1 MKERKKKNQPLAVM
15 QPQKDRGTE
24 RRTQK
29 QKRSRRD
36 GRGRTEQKQ
45 SRDGPNKRSFGMK
58 NRAKTDRFWNVGPVK
73 AGSRQ
78 QTADSRQ
85 QTADSRQQTA
95 DSIENKLGFR
105 KFRVIRA
112 G

>member
-1 MKERKKKNQPLAVM
+1 MAEANRA
-15 QPQKDRGTE
+15 E
-24 RRTQK
+24 A
-29 QKRSRRD
+29 
-36 GRGRTEQKQ
+36 EQ

-85 QTADSRQQTA
+85 QTADSRQYRKQIRFPEVQS
-95 DSIENKLGFR
+95 DSG
-105 KFRVIRA
+105 RVRA
-112 G
+112 E